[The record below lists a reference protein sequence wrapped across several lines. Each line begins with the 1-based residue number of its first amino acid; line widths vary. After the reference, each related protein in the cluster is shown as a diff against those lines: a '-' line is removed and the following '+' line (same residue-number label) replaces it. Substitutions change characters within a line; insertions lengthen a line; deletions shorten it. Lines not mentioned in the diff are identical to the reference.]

1 MKKYLSIAF
10 AAVALS
16 LASVSCV
23 DEREL
28 AVFDPAGVTA
38 QTLGEINGAPLSA
51 EGPDITTTFNKADF
65 KLSAPSGYTLYAAAS
80 GTAMAEKTKV
90 TATIGD
96 GTITMTQ
103 KDLNNL
109 VLNMGAVA
117 EEEFTVDFMLEGYL
131 LSDKN
136 TAIAGSQVSSNIV
149 SATFIPYAAN
159 RLDVDIYE
167 HVWVIGASP
176 KVSAWDHKKVYQFLY
191 DYNKDGVTYT
201 GVIDFGDGDKTA
213 ADGWKIT
220 GTDAWVD
227 DVNWGSEAQ
236 AEEAEANEI
245 QLVAGGG
252 SKDIKAYSKRF
263 YSFKF
268 NKSTLVLT
276 KVAGWDKLSIVGS
289 FNGWDPANEDC
300 VMEYND
306 SYHRFWIDYTFAE
319 DSELKFNADGAWDL
333 NWGVD
338 CNTGGDNIPVPAGAY
353 RVYLD
358 LNTNSYT
365 FNAGMFGK
373 EEPTNTP
380 GGSEEPEVPEK
391 YQGWGI
397 IGDFNNWEADAAM
410 TEENGVWTGYVNL
423 KSTDGWKLRKDADWV
438 ENRGGVLVALGEPF
452 AAVAEG
458 ANIQVPADG
467 FYKVVYDS
475 NAETITVSNGSVWS
489 LIGDFNSWSGDIDMV
504 EADGVWTASDVA
516 LTGGWKIRYNHA
528 WDDDRGGSFEAFG
541 QPFAVAK
548 GGANINCGDGKFTI
562 TYNPADETIT
572 VVNAAKS
579 WGVIGNFNNWA
590 GDEKMSE
597 VAPGIWVSDNVIELT
612 EGWKVRFGADWEV
625 NFGAATPAAQG
636 EFVEAVPGGDNVNLA
651 GSYKVVLNTNNNTL
665 GTLGYALV
673 GSIASLGFNWDKDL
687 PMNLGK
693 DGKWYSSPV
702 ALGENDE
709 FKVRFNAGWDVNVG
723 GECVEAETEFDAV
736 AGGSNIKAPEAGTY
750 MVVYDPENQTLT
762 LTKEFW
768 GMIGDFNSWGSDTY
782 LMYDG
787 DGNWV
792 IYRQTIDGG
801 WKLRKSS
808 GWDVN
813 RGGTF
818 VESGVAFDV
827 ENNGSNISV
836 GDGATFSVVYTP
848 ADEKITVTVLK

>member
-1 MKKYLSIAF
+1 
-10 AAVALS
+10 
-16 LASVSCV
+16 
-23 DEREL
+23 
-28 AVFDPAGVTA
+28 
-38 QTLGEINGAPLSA
+38 
-51 EGPDITTTFNKADF
+51 
-65 KLSAPSGYTLYAAAS
+65 
-80 GTAMAEKTKV
+80 MAEKTKV

-159 RLDVDIYE
+159 RLDVDIYD
-167 HVWVIGASP
+167 HVWVIGASS
-176 KVSAWDHKKVYQFLY
+176 KVAGWTHSKVYQFLY
-191 DYNKDGVTYT
+191 DYNGDGETYT
-201 GVIDFGDGDKTA
+201 GVIDFNDGEKTA
-213 ADGWKIT
+213 ADGFKLT
-220 GTDAWVD
+220 GIGDWVD
-227 DVNWGSEAQ
+227 DLNWGSEAQ

-263 YSFKF
+263 YQFSF
-268 NKSTLVLT
+268 NKTTLILT

-319 DSELKFNADGAWDL
+319 DSELKFNADGSWDL

-338 CNTGGDNIPVPAGAY
+338 CQNSGDNIAVAAGSY

-358 LNTNSYT
+358 LNTKEYS

-373 EEPTNTP
+373 EEPTNNG
-380 GGSEEPEVPEK
+380 GGSEEPEVPET

-397 IGDFNNWEADAAM
+397 IGDFNNWESDAAM
-410 TEENGVWTGYVNL
+410 TEDNGVWTGYVNL
-423 KSTDGWKLRKDADWV
+423 KSTDGWKLRKDADWT
-438 ENRGGVLVALGEPF
+438 ENRGGTLVELGQPF
-452 AAVAEG
+452 KAEASG
-458 ANIQVPADG
+458 GNISVPADG
-467 FYKVVYDS
+467 FYKIVYDS

-504 EADGVWTASDVA
+504 EADGIWTASDVA

-579 WGVIGNFNNWA
+579 WGVIGNFNSWA

-702 ALGENDE
+702 VLSEDDM
-709 FKVRFNAGWDVNVG
+709 FKVRFGGSWDVNVG
-723 GECVEAETEFDAV
+723 GVCAGVDEAFEAV
-736 AGGSNIKAPEAGTY
+736 AGGDNIKAPEAGTY